1 MSHLTPV
8 ITIVIIAALVGF
20 LFYHKSLLSH
30 AITLLREDMANL
42 QVRIDKYM
50 SSLR

>member
-1 MSHLTPV
+1 MSTITPI
-8 ITIVIIAALVGF
+8 ITIVIIATLVGF
-20 LFYHKSLLSH
+20 LIYHKSLLSR

-50 SSLR
+50 SNLR